1 MERARTWIAFG
12 IFIAVVVAT
21 GTYAY
26 SDSTVGQLYVL
37 AETLPVALIGACVNL
52 FRLSRGKKAKWE
64 FVFLAMAIAGVGL
77 NLNSILSNY
86 QGYRLKRELATV
98 STQAEAQQIIARSN
112 SKLAREMD
120 KVRQIAEETNAEIE
134 RAYASLND
142 PTLAAALEP
151 ANLENPDAVDLAL
164 KIAMVKHDA
173 TGGVEISIERAIGGE
188 RERVAEALAK
198 LGLSRAEI
206 DLALEGVDRRRAASE
221 PLYLEQ
227 LRLMRNFL
235 AEICAVLTLAT
246 SERGKYKLRSD
257 GFVIFDSDEAATEYA
272 NHMAALRGITSK
284 AGEISAKLNVV
295 AANFMILQW
304 TKRAQ

>member
-1 MERARTWIAFG
+1 MMERARTWIAFG

-37 AETLPVALIGACVNL
+37 AETLPVALIGVCVNL

-142 PTLAAALEP
+142 P
-151 ANLENPDAVDLAL
+151 
-164 KIAMVKHDA
+164 
-173 TGGVEISIERAIGGE
+173 
-188 RERVAEALAK
+188 
-198 LGLSRAEI
+198 
-206 DLALEGVDRRRAASE
+206 
-221 PLYLEQ
+221 
-227 LRLMRNFL
+227 
-235 AEICAVLTLAT
+235 
-246 SERGKYKLRSD
+246 
-257 GFVIFDSDEAATEYA
+257 
-272 NHMAALRGITSK
+272 
-284 AGEISAKLNVV
+284 
-295 AANFMILQW
+295 
-304 TKRAQ
+304 